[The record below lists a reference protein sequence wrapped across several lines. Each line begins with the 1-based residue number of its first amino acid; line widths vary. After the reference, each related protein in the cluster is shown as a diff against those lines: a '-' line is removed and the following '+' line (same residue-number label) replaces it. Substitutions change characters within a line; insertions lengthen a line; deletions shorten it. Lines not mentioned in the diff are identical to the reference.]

1 LKDENDLNDQG
12 IASAPKEFKS
22 VSAEN
27 SALES
32 LKSEIQIINTN
43 QNQLLTTFKNL
54 YEERIK
60 KVSNLNDYTKLFENN
75 KG

>member
-1 LKDENDLNDQG
+1 VHKKNLR
-12 IASAPKEFKS
+12 

-60 KVSNLNDYTKLFENN
+60 KVSNLNDPHTKLFENN
-75 KG
+75 K

>member
-27 SALES
+27 SAL
-32 LKSEIQIINTN
+32 NH
-43 QNQLLTTFKNL
+43 
-54 YEERIK
+54 
-60 KVSNLNDYTKLFENN
+60 
-75 KG
+75 

>member
-22 VSAEN
+22 VSEN

-60 KVSNLNDYTKLFENN
+60 KVSNLNDPLHKVI
-75 KG
+75 

>member
-12 IASAPKEFKS
+12 ISAPKEFKS

-43 QNQLLTTFKNL
+43 QNH
-54 YEERIK
+54 Y
-60 KVSNLNDYTKLFENN
+60 
-75 KG
+75 